1 MISAQSILGHFY
13 HQKRNHEASMFM
25 SMGMKNPCKDGM
37 SLNQDEVWQQ
47 KALCRQVEGCLV
59 GSLKRA
65 TSRSL
70 AKVKIH
76 MSNDPAIPLL
86 V

>member
-13 HQKRNHEASMFM
+13 HQKRNHEASRSQSMFM

-47 KALCRQVEGCLV
+47 KAPCSPRWSAVW
-59 GSLKRA
+59 
-65 TSRSL
+65 L
-70 AKVKIH
+70 AR
-76 MSNDPAIPLL
+76 
-86 V
+86 